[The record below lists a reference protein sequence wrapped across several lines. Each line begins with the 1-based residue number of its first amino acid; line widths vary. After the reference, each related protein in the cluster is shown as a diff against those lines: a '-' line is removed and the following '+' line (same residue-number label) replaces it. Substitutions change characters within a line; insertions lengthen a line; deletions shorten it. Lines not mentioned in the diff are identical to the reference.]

1 MINKSTK
8 SVTVDLIE
16 VMLIGKIA
24 AEKCD
29 GDEIGSY
36 KTKNASS
43 CCKKQDEAISST
55 VPPAIPVYAGT
66 LAAFNGADAARLI
79 SASTRQR

>member
-29 GDEIGSY
+29 GDEISSY

-43 CCKKQDEAISST
+43 CKKQDEAISST
-55 VPPAIPVYAGT
+55 VPPAIPAYAGT